1 MTLWPDQ
8 IAYPPRG
15 MSRDEAAR
23 YVGVSNTTFDRMV
36 QAGSMPRPKR
46 VFSRL
51 IWDRLQLDAAFTDLS
66 EQQTNPL
73 DKILAAEEAWERKY
87 EARKGRRSSADAQAA
102 ALSKLADLPKAAL
115 DQARAE
121 LRAKSK
127 KAARAKARPPRRSEN
142 E

>member
-15 MSRDEAAR
+15 LSRDEAAR

-36 QAGSMPRPKR
+36 QFGWMPRPKR
-46 VFSRL
+46 VFTRL

-66 EQQTNPL
+66 EQQANPL
-73 DKILAAEEAWERKY
+73 DRMLAAEEAWERKY
-87 EARKGRRSSADAQAA
+87 DARKGQRTSADAQAA
-102 ALSKLADLPKAAL
+102 ALSKLADLPRAAL

-121 LRAKSK
+121 LRTKRK
-127 KAARAKARPPRRSEN
+127 EAARAKARPPRSKP
-142 E
+142 

>member
-23 YVGVSNTTFDRMV
+23 YVGVSTTTFDRMV
-36 QAGSMPRPKR
+36 QAGWMPRPKR

-66 EQQTNPL
+66 EQQANPL
-73 DKILAAEEAWERKY
+73 DRIFTTSPGPKLSATELSHAALEQAREALRRGEQQRVEDEWEAKY
-87 EARKGRRSSADAQAA
+87 EARKAA
-102 ALSKLADLPKAAL
+102 ES
-115 DQARAE
+115 
-121 LRAKSK
+121 
-127 KAARAKARPPRRSEN
+127 KARPPRGPKDR
-142 E
+142 